1 MTLAEMERKLASLER
16 RIGRLEARPVMAIG
30 SEAPGIEHP
39 NYRVPPRLSA
49 EVYDPAFWER
59 MEVVA

>member
-1 MTLAEMERKLASLER
+1 MTLAEMERKLDSLER
-16 RIGRLEARPVMAIG
+16 RVAYLEAQPQTAI
-30 SEAPGIEHP
+30 EPRHFD
-39 NYRVPPRLSA
+39 PPRLSS